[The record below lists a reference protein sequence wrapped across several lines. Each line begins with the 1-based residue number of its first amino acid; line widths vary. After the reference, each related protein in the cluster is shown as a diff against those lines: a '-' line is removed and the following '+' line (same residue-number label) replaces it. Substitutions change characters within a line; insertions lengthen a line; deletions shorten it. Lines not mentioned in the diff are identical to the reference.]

1 MSAQRLKKDIM
12 KLSKFWMCVLIAGLI
27 VNVLSLSYIVA
38 NKKGQHQPYTMTR
51 LEYVKLQMKDIELSW
66 KRIYSDLGSVI
77 LSPGA
82 SDADM
87 HIEITW
93 NPSVQSIG
101 LRENTMRD
109 RLVNELASLLKIM
122 HRSGNWDPNPT
133 ILCIQEIIYMNKDR
147 NEFKAVEIN
156 RIQKRVSTP

>member
-1 MSAQRLKKDIM
+1 
-12 KLSKFWMCVLIAGLI
+12 MCVLIAGLI
-27 VNVLSLSYIVA
+27 VNVLSFSYIVA

-51 LEYVKLQMKDIELSW
+51 LEYVKLRMKDIELSW
-66 KRIYSDLGSVI
+66 KRIYSDLGTVI
-77 LSPGA
+77 LSPGT

-87 HIEITW
+87 HMEITW
-93 NPSVQSIG
+93 DSSVQSIG

-122 HRSGNWDPNPT
+122 HRSGNWEPNPT
-133 ILCIQEIIYMNKDR
+133 ILCIQSIIDIDTNR
-147 NEFKAVEIN
+147 NAPKVVEIN